1 MCGIFAYIGQNINT
15 LKLNNLIQRS
25 EKIVHRGPDSSNYKV
40 YNDKVF
46 FGFHRLAINGL
57 NPESDQPLES
67 NDKNVV
73 LICNG
78 EIFNFKELIKEYNL
92 ENEYKTESDCEI
104 IIHLYKLFGIE
115 KTCQLLDGEFAFIL
129 YDIKKDIVYTGRD
142 QIGVRSLYYIEDIV
156 NDEFYFCSEMK
167 GLIGIETNFKDIR
180 PIDPFCARK
189 IEEKASKQEQQILS
203 VFDKNN
209 CEDYNKYIQQFPV
222 ASFWSSDYNITTKYF
237 SYIQHF
243 YKYNSYEEGEK
254 KLIEDIRELFTKS
267 VEKRLLSDR
276 KLACLLSGGLDS
288 TTVTAIVASYYEPYT
303 LNTYSIGLKGS
314 EDLFYAKV
322 AAEYLKT
329 NHVSI
334 ELSEDEFLGAIEK
347 TIKQIESYDTTT
359 VRASVGNYLVS
370 LFIKENSDDTV
381 IFCGDVSDEL
391 FASYRGFEYASND
404 MDFYRENIGMLDNI
418 QYFDVLRSDKSIAGA
433 GLEAR
438 VPFADIN
445 FIKYCM
451 GIDPK
456 YKRFFSKRGNDSES
470 DNKIE
475 KYLFRKAF
483 EHLLPPLLAWRVKTA
498 FSDGVSNKKKPWY
511 QIIKDF
517 MDQKYSDAD
526 FEEKKMKYTHNQPY
540 DKESLYYREIYEM
553 NYPNTEYTIPYF
565 WKQPFTKE
573 ADPSAWVVQDKKE
586 IKEKFMELV

>member
-1 MCGIFAYIGQNINT
+1 MCGIFAYISKKINT
-15 LKLNNLIQRS
+15 KKLNTLIPAS
-25 EKIVHRGPDSSNYKV
+25 EKIAHRGPDSSIYKV

-57 NPESDQPLES
+57 NNESNQPLES
-67 NDKNVV
+67 EDKNII

-78 EIFNFKELIKEYNL
+78 EIFNFKELIKEYKL
-92 ENEYKTESDCEI
+92 ELEYKTESDCEV

-115 KTCQLLDGEFAFIL
+115 KTCKLLDGEFAFVL
-129 YDIKKDIVYTGRD
+129 YDKIKDIVYTARD
-142 QIGVRSLYYIEDIV
+142 QIGVRSLYYIEDSV
-156 NDEFYFCSEMK
+156 KDEIYFCSEMK
-167 GLIGIETNFKDIR
+167 GLIDIG
-180 PIDPFCARK
+180 
-189 IEEKASKQEQQILS
+189 
-203 VFDKNN
+203 NN
-209 CEDYNKYIQQFPV
+209 KLIKQFPV
-222 ASFWSSDYNITTKYF
+222 ASYWSSENNFITKYF
-237 SYIQHF
+237 NYVQSFH
-243 YKYNSYEEGEK
+243 KYNSYEEGEK
-254 KLIEDIRELFTKS
+254 KIIENIRELFTKA

-276 KLACLLSGGLDS
+276 QLACLLSGGLDS
-288 TTVTAIVASYYEPYT
+288 TTVTAIVASYYKPFT
-303 LNTYSIGLKGS
+303 LHTYSIGLKGS
-314 EDLFYAKV
+314 EDLYYAKV
-322 AAEYLKT
+322 AAQYLKT
-329 NHVSI
+329 KHTSI
-334 ELSEDEFLGAIEK
+334 ELTEDEFLGAIEK

-359 VRASVGNYLVS
+359 VRASVGNYLIS
-370 LFIKENSDDTV
+370 LYIKENSEDTV

-391 FASYRGFEYASND
+391 FASYRGFEYADND
-404 MDFYRENIGMLDNI
+404 TEFYRENVDMLDNI

-456 YKRFFSKRGNDSES
+456 YKRFFSKKGNGNTPDSTECRFS
-470 DNKIE
+470 IE

-498 FSDGVSNKKKPWY
+498 FSDGVSNKQKPWY

-517 MDQKYSDAD
+517 MDLKYNDLE
-526 FEEKKMKYTHNQPY
+526 FEEKKMKYNHNQPY

-553 NYPNTEYTIPYF
+553 YYPETEHTIPYF

-573 ADPSAWVVQDKKE
+573 ADPSAWIVQE
-586 IKEKFMELV
+586 IKENFIE

>member
-1 MCGIFAYIGQNINT
+1 MCGIFAYISKNIITKKIND
-15 LKLNNLIQRS
+15 LISMS
-25 EKIVHRGPDSSNYKV
+25 EKIAHRGPDSSQYKV

-57 NPESDQPLES
+57 NSESNQPLES
-67 NDKNVV
+67 EDKNLI

-78 EIFNFKELIKEYNL
+78 EIFNFKELIREYNL
-92 ENEYKTESDCEI
+92 DLEYRTQSDCEI

-115 KTCQLLDGEFAFIL
+115 KTCRLLDGEFAFIL
-129 YDIKKDIVYTGRD
+129 YDKIKDIVYTGRD
-142 QIGVRSLYYIEDIV
+142 QIGVRSLYYIEDNV
-156 NDEFYFCSEMK
+156 NDEIYFCSEMK
-167 GLIGIETNFKDIR
+167 GLIGIE
-180 PIDPFCARK
+180 
-189 IEEKASKQEQQILS
+189 
-203 VFDKNN
+203 
-209 CEDYNKYIQQFPV
+209 NKLIKQFPV
-222 ASFWSSDYNITTKYF
+222 ASYWCSTSNNITKYF
-237 SYIQHF
+237 NYVQCFH
-243 YKYNSYEEGEK
+243 KYNSYEEGEQ
-254 KLIEDIRELFTKS
+254 KLIEDIRELFTKA

-276 KLACLLSGGLDS
+276 SLACLLSGGLDS
-288 TTVTAIVASYYEPYT
+288 TTVTAIVASYFEPFT
-303 LNTYSIGLKGS
+303 LKTYSIGLKGS
-314 EDLFYAKV
+314 DDLYYAKV
-322 AAEYLKT
+322 AAQYLQTKHT
-329 NHVSI
+329 SI
-334 ELSEDEFLGAIEK
+334 ELSEDEFLGSIEK

-359 VRASVGNYLVS
+359 VRASVGNYLIS
-370 LFIKENSDDTV
+370 LYIKENSEDTV

-391 FASYRGFEYASND
+391 FASYRGFEYANND
-404 MDFYRENIGMLDNI
+404 IEFYRENVEMLDNI

-456 YKRFFSKRGNDSES
+456 YKRFCSKSE
-470 DNKIE
+470 DNNKIE

-517 MDQKYSDAD
+517 INLKYSDQE
-526 FEEKKMKYTHNQPY
+526 FEEKKIKYTHNQPY

-553 NYPNTEYTIPYF
+553 HYPETENTIPYF

-573 ADPSAWVVQDKKE
+573 ADPSAWIVQEKKE
-586 IKEKFMELV
+586 LTEVKENFIESY